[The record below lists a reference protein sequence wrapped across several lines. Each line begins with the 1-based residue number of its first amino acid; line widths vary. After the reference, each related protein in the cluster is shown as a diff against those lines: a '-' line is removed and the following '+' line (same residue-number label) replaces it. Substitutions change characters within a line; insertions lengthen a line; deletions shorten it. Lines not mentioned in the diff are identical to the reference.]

1 MAEPNQYLYKIQPSR
16 PKMLSDGATPEE
28 DAIVDEH
35 FEYLKDLLA
44 QGVLI
49 LAGRTLN
56 SDPTSF
62 GIVIFKA
69 GSLPEAIHIMGK
81 DPAVSKGVMLADLF
95 PYRVALMGKV

>member
-1 MAEPNQYLYKIQPSR
+1 
-16 PKMLSDGATPEE
+16 MLSKGATPEE

-44 QGVLI
+44 QGALI
-49 LAGRTLN
+49 LAGRTIN
-56 SDPTSF
+56 SDPTGF

-69 GSLPEAIHIMGK
+69 GSLPEAISIMEN
-81 DPAVSKGVMLADLF
+81 DPAVKKGVMQSDLF

>member
-1 MAEPNQYLYKIQPSR
+1 
-16 PKMLSDGATPEE
+16 MLSDGATPEE

-56 SDPTSF
+56 SDPAGF

-69 GSLPEAIHIMGK
+69 GSLPEAFRIMGK
-81 DPAVSKGVMLADLF
+81 DPAVKKGVMVAKLF